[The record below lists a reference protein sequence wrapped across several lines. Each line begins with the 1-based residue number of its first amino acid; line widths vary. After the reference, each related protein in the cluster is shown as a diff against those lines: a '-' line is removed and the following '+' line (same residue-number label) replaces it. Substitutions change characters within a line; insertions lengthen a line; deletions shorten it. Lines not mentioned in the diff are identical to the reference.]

1 MRLDKRG
8 ISLVVWLERNY
19 GSLAAA
25 PADHPYVI
33 EFKEKY
39 AQNEKNKKY
48 EKQIRLTTTLDLW
61 NKLEVYSAGLKT
73 TRPELL
79 RSWLEDYQEKLY
91 DIHCPYFKEFKVT
104 KYSYL
109 QVSADLH
116 KTIEYKS
123 NKHGLKEQDIM
134 NRVIHKNLFD
144 SNRHVYLI

>member
-8 ISLVVWLERNY
+8 VSLVVWLERNY

-39 AQNEKNKKY
+39 AQNEKSNKY
-48 EKQIRLTTTLDLW
+48 EKKIRLTTTLDLW
-61 NKLEVYSAGLKT
+61 DKLEVYATAFKT

-79 RSWLEDYQEKLY
+79 RSWLEDYQEELY

-109 QVSADLH
+109 QISADLH

-123 NKHGLKEQDIM
+123 TKHGLKEQDIM

-144 SNRHVYLI
+144 SNRRAYLI